1 MAKEGQKTHQRWFLF
16 SVFGA
21 VVLMALLMTLASA
34 FGVKYFTYPDE
45 VRNVFT
51 IIALVF
57 SASVVFVE
65 FISPFFVKSSTFY
78 TAFIALGVLWM
89 AVFSKDGYLLIIK
102 RMNLAENLDEPLHCV
117 WTTLFILGYGG
128 FTQAMLLHVCH
139 DFPVSMG
146 TVGKKATLFYSI
158 IAFAV
163 GIGLTFL
170 HLSSVAIL
178 FFVVLTLFWM
188 LTFNYAII
196 RANRWNAI
204 YTLTYLLS
212 VFISAAAMVDTI
224 SFDTRGRINGS
235 LLTSVYIIMA
245 CLAFFG
251 VYLVFSIVS
260 ARNSVDKETY
270 KQRLRVMQSSVLRNQ
285 ISSHFF
291 FNTLNVIKANYHE
304 STELGDRALDLL
316 SQYYRSTTEAGD
328 TYLVPLTK
336 EIGLITSYLE
346 LYNLRAEKP
355 FRILFNIEEYEYQVP
370 YFSLQPLL
378 ENAIRYSG
386 VNEMEEGY
394 IQIDSTKEDDHYVLV
409 FKDNGKGFN
418 PSEIKSRSVG
428 LRNVESRLRL
438 LLGASMKIDSKVGE
452 GTKITLLI
460 PVDQE
465 HHGGNVA

>member
-1 MAKEGQKTHQRWFLF
+1 
-16 SVFGA
+16 
-21 VVLMALLMTLASA
+21 
-34 FGVKYFTYPDE
+34 
-45 VRNVFT
+45 
-51 IIALVF
+51 
-57 SASVVFVE
+57 
-65 FISPFFVKSSTFY
+65 
-78 TAFIALGVLWM
+78 
-89 AVFSKDGYLLIIK
+89 
-102 RMNLAENLDEPLHCV
+102 
-117 WTTLFILGYGG
+117 
-128 FTQAMLLHVCH
+128 
-139 DFPVSMG
+139 
-146 TVGKKATLFYSI
+146 
-158 IAFAV
+158 
-163 GIGLTFL
+163 
-170 HLSSVAIL
+170 
-178 FFVVLTLFWM
+178 
-188 LTFNYAII
+188 
-196 RANRWNAI
+196 
-204 YTLTYLLS
+204 
-212 VFISAAAMVDTI
+212 
-224 SFDTRGRINGS
+224 
-235 LLTSVYIIMA
+235 
-245 CLAFFG
+245 
-251 VYLVFSIVS
+251 
-260 ARNSVDKETY
+260 
-270 KQRLRVMQSSVLRNQ
+270 MQSSVLRNQ

-291 FNTLNVIKANYHE
+291 FNTLNVIKASYHE

-316 SQYYRSTTEAGD
+316 SQDYRSTTEAGD

-394 IQIDSTKEDDHYVLV
+394 IQIDSTKEGDHYVLV